1 MPSVSNNRSQLEKC
15 GQSHLLQFWDDLT
28 HTEQEK
34 FLNQLNS
41 IDFDEV
47 SKLFKKANE
56 VLAEDV
62 TKLDSR
68 MKPVPPE
75 QFESEQ
81 SIGPEVLEG
90 YRRVGLTEI
99 ANNRVA
105 VLLLGGGQGTRLGV
119 SYPKGM
125 YSVDLPS
132 GKTLFQIQAERI
144 RRITSLAKK
153 EVGKSGKICW
163 YIMTSGPTHET
174 TKKFLKEN
182 KYFGLNECDVV
193 LFKQGLLPCFDYDGK
208 IYLDEKHS
216 VALAP
221 DGNGGIYRAL
231 RDNRILDDM
240 ERRGIRHVHV
250 HSVDNILTKVADPV
264 FMGYCVTKNADCG
277 AKVVSKAGP
286 SEAVGVVCQVDGR
299 FQVVEYS
306 EITEVTANLRDVDGN
321 LVFRAGNICNHY
333 FSLHFLKDIA
343 KNYEQELKL
352 HVAEKKIPYVN
363 KLGERIKPTSPN
375 GIKIEKFVFDVF
387 QFANNFV
394 TWEVPRNSEF
404 SALKNSNEAGKDCP
418 STSRRD
424 LLNLHKTYIENA
436 GGIVNS
442 DEVEISPL
450 VSYAGENLEQFVKG
464 KCFTSTSIISE
475 NDEDEVT
482 CCIRNGTNCKS
493 L

>member
-1 MPSVSNNRSQLEKC
+1 MPSIVNQLEKY
-15 GQSHLLQFWDDLT
+15 GQSHLLQFYDDLT
-28 HTEQEK
+28 RAEREK
-34 FLNQLNS
+34 CLNQLNS
-41 IDFDEV
+41 IDFENV
-47 SKLFKKANE
+47 SKLFKRATQA
-56 VLAEDV
+56 LAEDV

-81 SIGPEVLEG
+81 GVSPQVLEE
-90 YRRVGLTEI
+90 YRTLGLTEI
-99 ANNRVA
+99 ANSHVA

-125 YSVDLPS
+125 YSVGLPS
-132 GKTLFQIQAERI
+132 GKSLFQIQAERI
-144 RRITSLAKK
+144 RKIINLAKQ
-153 EVGKSGKICW
+153 EIGKTGKICW

-174 TKKFLKEN
+174 TKKYLKEN
-182 KYFGLNECDVV
+182 KYFGLNENDVV
-193 LFKQGLLPCFDYDGK
+193 LFQQGLLPCFDYDGK
-208 IYLDEKHS
+208 IFLDEKHS

-231 RDNRILDDM
+231 RDNKILEDM

-264 FMGYCVTKNADCG
+264 FIGYSVKKKADCG

-286 SEAVGVVCQVDGR
+286 SEAVGVVCLVDGH

-306 EITEVTANLRDVDGN
+306 EITEITANLRDTDGN

-333 FSLHFLKDIA
+333 FSLNFLKDIGE
-343 KNYEQELKL
+343 NYEHELKL
-352 HVAEKKIPYVN
+352 HVAKKKIPYVN
-363 KLGERIKPTSPN
+363 KLGERIKPSSSN

-394 TWEVPRNSEF
+394 TWEVPRESEF
-404 SALKNSNEAGKDCP
+404 SALKNSDEAGKDCP

-424 LLNLHKTYIENA
+424 LLSLHKSYIEKA

-442 DEVEISPL
+442 EEVEISPL
-450 VSYAGENLEQFVKG
+450 VSYGGENLEPLVKG
-464 KCFTSTSIISE
+464 KCFSSSTVISINEENGIS
-475 NDEDEVT
+475 
-482 CCIRNGTNCKS
+482 CCIKNGTNGKS

>member
-1 MPSVSNNRSQLEKC
+1 MPSITNSRSQLEKC
-15 GQSHLLQFWDDLT
+15 GQSHLLQFWDELN
-28 HTEQEK
+28 HLEQEK

-41 IDFDEV
+41 INFEEV
-47 SKLFKKANE
+47 SRLFKRAND

-68 MKPVPPE
+68 MQPVPSE

-81 SIGPEVLEG
+81 GVSPEVLDE
-90 YRRVGLTEI
+90 YRRLGLTEI
-99 ANNRVA
+99 ANNRVG
-105 VLLLGGGQGTRLGV
+105 VVLLGGGQGTRLGV

-125 YSVDLPS
+125 YSVGLPS

-144 RRITSLAKK
+144 RRIISLAKQK
-153 EVGKSGKICW
+153 IGKTGKITW

-174 TKKFLKEN
+174 TKKYLREN
-182 KYFGLNECDVV
+182 KYFGLNENDVV
-193 LFKQGLLPCFDYDGK
+193 LFQQGLLPCFDYDGK
-208 IYLDEKHS
+208 IILDEKHS

-231 RDNRILDDM
+231 RDNKILDDM
-240 ERRGIRHVHV
+240 TKRGIKHVHV

-264 FMGYCVTKNADCG
+264 FIGYSVKKGADCG

-306 EITEVTANLRDVDGN
+306 EITEATANLRDDDGN

-333 FSLHFLKDIA
+333 FSVKFLNDIA
-343 KNYEQELKL
+343 KNYEQQLKL
-352 HVAEKKIPYVN
+352 HVAKKKIPYVN
-363 KLGERIKPTSPN
+363 KLGERLKPTSPN
-375 GIKIEKFVFDVF
+375 GIKIEKFIFDVF
-387 QFANNFV
+387 QFSNNFV
-394 TWEVPRNSEF
+394 TWEVPRISEF
-404 SALKNSNEAGKDCP
+404 SALKNADEAGKDCP

-424 LLNLHKTYIENA
+424 LLSLHKSYIENA
-436 GGIVNS
+436 GGAVKS
-442 DEVEISPL
+442 DQVEISPL
-450 VSYAGENLEQFVKG
+450 VSYGGEDLDKLVNG
-464 KCFTSTSIISE
+464 KCYSSATVISAVEE
-475 NDEDEVT
+475 NELK
-482 CCIRNGTNCKS
+482 CAIRNGTNGKC